1 MTKEYWR
8 GIGGIA
14 VELDV
19 FWEWLVEQNIRT
31 IKQYI

>member
-8 GIGGIA
+8 GIGGLDI
-14 VELDV
+14 EIDV
-19 FWEWLVEQNIRT
+19 FGEGLVEQNIRT